1 MRPLEGI
8 TVVALE
14 HAVAAPFCT
23 RQLADY
29 GARVVKVERPGAGD
43 FARAYD
49 RSVNGLASYFVWL
62 NRGKES
68 VTLDLKKPRAREA
81 VGRLVA
87 RADVLVENYAPGA
100 TARMGLDHETLAAR
114 HPRLIV
120 ADVSGYGG
128 DGPWRDRKAYDL
140 LVQAESGLIN
150 VTGSPD
156 TPSRCGLSIADVA
169 AGMYAYSGILMAL
182 YRRERTGRGGRVAT
196 SLLDALCEWVGQ
208 PFYLSHYGGKP
219 QPRNGA
225 THPTIAPY
233 GPHRAGDGREVIFG
247 LQNEREWATFCAEVL
262 GRAELARDPRFESNS
277 ARVSHR
283 AELTRLIEE
292 AFAGASAE
300 EVMARLD
307 GAGIANG
314 RLNQVAD
321 LTEHPQLRGRG
332 RWRTVGTSA
341 GAIEAMLPPADLD
354 GVEPFMG
361 DVPAVGAHTEAV
373 LRELGYGAEEIAAMR
388 AEGAI

>member
-43 FARAYD
+43 FARGYD
-49 RSVNGLASYFVWL
+49 KSVNGLASYFVWL

-81 VGRLVA
+81 VDRLVA

-140 LVQAESGLIN
+140 LVQAESGLVN

-169 AGMYAYSGILMAL
+169 AGMYAYSGILMA
-182 YRRERTGRGGRVAT
+182 
-196 SLLDALCEWVGQ
+196 
-208 PFYLSHYGGKP
+208 
-219 QPRNGA
+219 
-225 THPTIAPY
+225 
-233 GPHRAGDGREVIFG
+233 
-247 LQNEREWATFCAEVL
+247 
-262 GRAELARDPRFESNS
+262 
-277 ARVSHR
+277 
-283 AELTRLIEE
+283 
-292 AFAGASAE
+292 
-300 EVMARLD
+300 
-307 GAGIANG
+307 
-314 RLNQVAD
+314 
-321 LTEHPQLRGRG
+321 
-332 RWRTVGTSA
+332 
-341 GAIEAMLPPADLD
+341 
-354 GVEPFMG
+354 
-361 DVPAVGAHTEAV
+361 
-373 LRELGYGAEEIAAMR
+373 
-388 AEGAI
+388 